1 MSAHGGAHEFI
12 IVLDDIE
19 LTALYPAAEQDEVD
33 FRKMFWTPDRLG
45 LISHQEHQCPL
56 QACLFLR

>member
-1 MSAHGGAHEFI
+1 VSAHGGAHEFV

-19 LTALYPAAEQDEVD
+19 LTALDPAAEQDEVD
-33 FRKMFWTPDRLG
+33 FPEMFWTPDRLG

-56 QACLFLR
+56 N